1 MTAMETMRKEWQ
13 IAFDEM
19 NSSDVMKRIREGK
32 IELSHY
38 KAILR
43 QIFHHAREN
52 PQIQAAVT
60 MYFKGDDRDTVK
72 MFFKH
77 ATSEIGHDMLAL
89 GDLERCG
96 EDVSQIPTERPL
108 PATTALLGFPMYQA
122 QYKNAI
128 GYLGYLFFLEYTPT
142 QGGGKYMDAFRAIG
156 ASDEALTFIE
166 EHATVDVGHCKLMEK
181 YVEQLVQTPEDLSE
195 VCYAIRVTGNLYT
208 RMIEEAVA
216 SVDKKAKSFGASPL
230 EVKRTVLKQA
240 KEFQAA

>member
-1 MTAMETMRKEWQ
+1 
-13 IAFDEM
+13 M
-19 NSSDVMKRIREGK
+19 NASPVMKRKKKKK

-96 EDVSQIPTERPL
+96 EDVSKIPVERPL

-122 QYKNAI
+122 QYKNAV

-142 QGGGKYMDAFRAIG
+142 QGGGKYMEAFRAIG
-156 ASDEALTFIE
+156 APENALTFIE

-181 YVEQLVQTPEDLSE
+181 YVEQLVQTPEDISE

-216 SVDKKAKSFGASPL
+216 SVDQQSRGFGESPL
-230 EVKRTVLKQA
+230 ELKRTAVKPQV
-240 KEFQAA
+240 EFQAA